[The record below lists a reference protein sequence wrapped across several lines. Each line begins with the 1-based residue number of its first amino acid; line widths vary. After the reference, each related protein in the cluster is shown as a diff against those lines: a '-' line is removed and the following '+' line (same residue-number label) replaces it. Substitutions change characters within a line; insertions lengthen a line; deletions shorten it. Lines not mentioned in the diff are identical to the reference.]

1 MRDDATKDEEFKSDD
16 AWRKQKYQNDVL
28 VKSPK
33 DAAGNF
39 LAGRAF
45 STNSLSGN
53 ERNRLFMRAGDDFA
67 DVSTVSGADD
77 LSDGRSFAL
86 LDFDGDGWQDLA
98 LMSLNVPRFKLFRN
112 RFGEIYPERQSIK
125 ILLTGGQQAGE
136 ASSEFSNRDAI
147 GSKVLVTYSDG
158 SRVMLHRQ
166 SGEGFAG
173 QNSRHLQVGVPEGKT
188 VDSIE
193 VQWPSGK
200 TSQLKQP
207 SIDKVV
213 RINERD

>member
-1 MRDDATKDEEFKSDD
+1 MRDDATKDDEFKTDD

-53 ERNRLFMRAGDDFA
+53 ERNRLFMRAGKDFA
-67 DVSTVSGADD
+67 DISTISGADD

-112 RFGEIYPERQSIK
+112 RFGDVYPDRKPIK
-125 ILLTGGQQAGE
+125 ILLIGGQRATEPSDGY
-136 ASSEFSNRDAI
+136 SNRDGI
-147 GSKVLVTYSDG
+147 GAEVLVKYSDG
-158 SRVMLHRQ
+158 SRIMLHRQ

-173 QNSRHLQVGVPEGKT
+173 QNSKRLQVGLPAGAGVE
-188 VDSIE
+188 SIE
-193 VQWPSGK
+193 VKWPSGK
-200 TSQLKQP
+200 TSLVKQP
-207 SIDKVV
+207 NIDKVV
-213 RINERD
+213 EINERE